1 MLDGVRNNLL
11 RGWPLFIIISVCA
24 LPFVFLGT
32 GSLGTV
38 FGSNFGSVNGEQV
51 EEIDIQV
58 AQNRVIQSYKDTFGE
73 DFDFGILPQDQQAQA
88 INNEIIRQ
96 KVLLAEVRELG
107 LLNKGEIN
115 NAKKE
120 IIRNQDFYVD
130 GNFDEGRF
138 EAFVNANG
146 YTKDAFIEMLS
157 RIEASNKYTRS
168 ITSNFTTNE
177 EIKDFIKLIEKTVDA
192 TFIKVSYEDILNSV
206 SSSLEEQNNYFLD
219 NKDLFL
225 SDEKRSLKYFKLT
238 TANFLDSVTIPED
251 YFNQAYEDYVTE
263 VNNSKQKRIAHIM
276 IDKSNYADESE
287 ALLVMNTIYEKLING
302 ENFAELVK
310 EYSEDLLTK
319 DSEGDLDY
327 FSEDL
332 FPIEFASEVESLE
345 LNESSSI
352 INLESS
358 LHILKVTDVYQDKLL
373 SFEEKKVAL
382 EEEIL
387 QAESLALLNEEYF
400 KILDLIDS
408 NTSYKEIQNQYNAE
422 IFNLESVTYE
432 DFENTDL
439 LPYKNEIFNADV
451 SPNIISNNE
460 ELIVYTVDEI
470 YEPIQLSFSDVQ
482 QEINSTLNNNKAI
495 DIRENIVSELG
506 SLGREDFST
515 FADKYNYLSVESFVN
530 VKSNTSIL
538 PREVINEL
546 FIKELNSTSLIAA
559 VDDYYLISVDEINL
573 PSDEM
578 VASLME
584 EFRSLSLDQVNNKL
598 FAIINDELYSNIRN
612 DLKIGV
618 N

>member
-1 MLDGVRNNLL
+1 M
-11 RGWPLFIIISVCA
+11 
-24 LPFVFLGT
+24 
-32 GSLGTV
+32 
-38 FGSNFGSVNGEQV
+38 
-51 EEIDIQV
+51 
-58 AQNRVIQSYKDTFGE
+58 
-73 DFDFGILPQDQQAQA
+73 
-88 INNEIIRQ
+88 
-96 KVLLAEVRELG
+96 
-107 LLNKGEIN
+107 
-115 NAKKE
+115 
-120 IIRNQDFYVD
+120 
-130 GNFDEGRF
+130 
-138 EAFVNANG
+138 
-146 YTKDAFIEMLS
+146 
-157 RIEASNKYTRS
+157 
-168 ITSNFTTNE
+168 
-177 EIKDFIKLIEKTVDA
+177 
-192 TFIKVSYEDILNSV
+192 
-206 SSSLEEQNNYFLD
+206 
-219 NKDLFL
+219 
-225 SDEKRSLKYFKLT
+225 
-238 TANFLDSVTIPED
+238 
-251 YFNQAYEDYVTE
+251 
-263 VNNSKQKRIAHIM
+263 
-276 IDKSNYADESE
+276 
-287 ALLVMNTIYEKLING
+287 
-302 ENFAELVK
+302 
-310 EYSEDLLTK
+310 
-319 DSEGDLDY
+319 
-327 FSEDL
+327 
-332 FPIEFASEVESLE
+332 
-345 LNESSSI
+345 
-352 INLESS
+352 
-358 LHILKVTDVYQDKLL
+358 
-373 SFEEKKVAL
+373 
-382 EEEIL
+382 
-387 QAESLALLNEEYF
+387 LNEEYF